1 MTTIRRTK
9 ILGVH
14 VSFFRY
20 GPKQWSYTI
29 YGEKFTQSDY
39 VNLFTYQ
46 DCRRQAKNNI
56 KMYHL

>member
-20 GPKQWSYTI
+20 GPHQWSFTI
-29 YGEKFTQSDY
+29 YGKEQTQELIVRRY
-39 VNLFTYQ
+39 PYWK
-46 DCRRQAKNNI
+46 CRRLAKLNI
-56 KMYHL
+56 ELYHL